1 MVLIMGKKGF
11 TLIELI
17 VVMAI
22 IASLASILLPALS
35 KARSRAKSS
44 VCMNNLKQ
52 IGLGLK
58 MYEQDHEGIVFLGGF
73 NSASFIPKYYSY
85 EVLACP
91 SHPPY
96 EYDPAIPNSTYGST
110 RVIPFYASAPVPVSS
125 DAYHYMM
132 PGAIKKPASY
142 PIVADTIQRTDF
154 KKQYFRFDYGEN
166 PGGYIHF
173 RHNGRTN
180 VLFVDGH
187 VENLNLEGLIA
198 RMDEEN
204 FRAQWKFMLGDGSI
218 YETTT
223 ANWTDL
229 LRYYR

>member
-1 MVLIMGKKGF
+1 
-11 TLIELI
+11 
-17 VVMAI
+17 
-22 IASLASILLPALS
+22 
-35 KARSRAKSS
+35 
-44 VCMNNLKQ
+44 
-52 IGLGLK
+52 
-58 MYEQDHEGIVFLGGF
+58 
-73 NSASFIPKYYSY
+73 
-85 EVLACP
+85 
-91 SHPPY
+91 
-96 EYDPAIPNSTYGST
+96 
-110 RVIPFYASAPVPVSS
+110 
-125 DAYHYMM
+125 MM

-187 VENLNLEGLIA
+187 VENLNHEGLIA